1 MASAVVGTMI
11 APRMI
16 ENRALPPGNWYLAK
30 A

>member
-1 MASAVVGTMI
+1 MARAVLGIIT

-16 ENRALPPGNWYLAK
+16 ENSALPPGNWYLAK